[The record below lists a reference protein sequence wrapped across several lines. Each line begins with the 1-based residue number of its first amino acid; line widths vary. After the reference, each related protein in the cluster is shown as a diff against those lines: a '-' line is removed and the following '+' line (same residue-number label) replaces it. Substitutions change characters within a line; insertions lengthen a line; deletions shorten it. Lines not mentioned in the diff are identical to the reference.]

1 MLPPPL
7 EKACF
12 CVDDGEA
19 VVAFVILL
27 WKVKRGGNLRE
38 DNKTTTASE

>member
-27 WKVKRGGNLRE
+27 RKVKRGGNLR